1 MPTTDDDKNVMRHGQ
16 YLGCG
21 RPNFRHNRCR
31 DAYLGRRCDGCDPDK
46 QTAAAEQ
53 PAAEPAPAK
62 KTAAAKKTG
71 G

>member
-1 MPTTDDDKNVMRHGQ
+1 MPATDDKNTMRHGK

-46 QTAAAEQ
+46 Q
-53 PAAEPAPAK
+53 PAAPEPAEKPATK
-62 KTAAAKKTG
+62 KNG
-71 G
+71 